1 MTDKVEKMPRWR
13 LLVLALLV
21 VGAFWELIARLHTL
35 QVRESDDYE
44 SSQIRQSVRRVL
56 LPAPRGRIFDRNG
69 LCLADNRPSSC
80 IAVYAE
86 ELRKPGAWSNTV
98 NAVDARIDELSAA
111 LGIER
116 QITRDDIRQHIAK
129 RLPLPLL
136 AWQDIDERTLAR
148 FAEEFANDPGMDVY
162 VQPERVYPQGS
173 LAAHVLGYVG
183 RERPTATNEVFHYNL
198 VGMKGRAGIEAS
210 QDALLAG
217 VPGGKLITVDV
228 SGYRHGETTARP
240 AIPGHDIR
248 LTLDAGLQAELERLL
263 AGNRGAAVA
272 IDPRNGDVLALVS
285 APAFDPNELSP
296 SVPPATWRTLMADKD
311 RPLLNRAISGVYPP
325 GSVFKPCVA
334 LAALA
339 AGVSPSVAYDCNGA
353 FTLGNM
359 RLRCTASVGHG
370 EHIGIRYALE
380 QSCNPFFC
388 SLGVHVGIEAIDA
401 FATQMGFG
409 RRTGIPLGG
418 ERAGLLPTPEWKAR
432 VRHDGWR
439 AGDTA
444 NLAIGQGFLL
454 VTPLQIGLY
463 AAALAN
469 GGTLH
474 RPRLVADDGE
484 IGDGRWEIG
493 DGRWEIG
500 DRRYSPQGGA
510 STIQLFNS
518 STSSSD
524 NAYRIVRGGMYD
536 VVNARRGTGRRAKVP
551 GLEMAAKTGEY
562 GTRQNRRK
570 HTWMI
575 AFAPFENPTI
585 ALAILVEDGD
595 TGGRTVAPL
604 IRAALA
610 HYFGL
615 PDPGDEPP
623 PELPDSPESP
633 ERPEESAPERI
644 NEQTMQR
651 RNDATMQRC
660 NDPGGAA

>member
-1 MTDKVEKMPRWR
+1 MTDTVENMPRWR

-21 VGAFWELIARLHTL
+21 VGALWTLIARLHTL
-35 QVRESDDYE
+35 QVKQSDDFE

-69 LCLADNRPSSC
+69 LCLADNRPSYC

-116 QITRDDIRQHIAK
+116 QISRADIRQHIAK

-148 FAEEFANDPGMDVY
+148 FSEEFANDPGMDVY
-162 VQPERVYPQGS
+162 VQPERVYPHGA

-210 QDALLAG
+210 QDARLAG

-228 SGYRHGETTARP
+228 SGYRHGETTSRP
-240 AIPGHDIR
+240 AIPGHDVR

-285 APAFDPNELSP
+285 APAFDPNALSP
-296 SVPPATWRTLMADKD
+296 AIPPALWRALMADKD
-311 RPLLNRAISGVYPP
+311 RPLLNRAISGTYPP

-339 AGVSPSVAYDCNGA
+339 AGASPSIAYDCNGV
-353 FTLGNM
+353 FTLGKM
-359 RLRCTASVGHG
+359 RLRCSSTYGHG
-370 EHIGIRYALE
+370 EHVGLRYALE

-388 SLGVHVGIEAIDA
+388 SLGVHIGIEAIDD
-401 FATQMGFG
+401 FAAKMGFG

-444 NLAIGQGFLL
+444 NLAIGQGLL
-454 VTPLQIGLY
+454 LATPLQIALY

-484 IGDGRWEIG
+484 IGEIIDNREEIIDNRYDG
-493 DGRWEIG
+493 
-500 DRRYSPQGGA
+500 QLA
-510 STIQLFNS
+510 SGPTVKLSNRPTVKPS
-518 STSSSD
+518 NTASD
-524 NAYRIVRGGMYD
+524 NAFRIVRGGMYD
-536 VVNARRGTGRRAKVP
+536 VVNAPKGTGRRAKVP
-551 GLEMAAKTGEY
+551 GLEMAAKTGTAEY
-562 GTRQNRRK
+562 GPRQNRRK

-575 AFAPFENPTI
+575 AFAPYEKPTI

-595 TGGRTVAPL
+595 SGGRTVAPL
-604 IRAALA
+604 IRAAFA
-610 HYFGL
+610 YWFHL
-615 PDPGDEPP
+615 PDEPP
-623 PELPDSPESP
+623 PELPDEIPAEVL
-633 ERPEESAPERI
+633 PEEPAAPDAQPEGI
-644 NEQTMQR
+644 N
-651 RNDATMQRC
+651 
-660 NDPGGAA
+660 